1 MDDLPIAVCKKDG
14 EPVMAT
20 FRYPGAEFVCMVCGS
35 LYGYFEVDSAVD
47 TPELA
52 ARHDELKARF
62 DAGETP
68 GGSNE

>member
-1 MDDLPIAVCKKDG
+1 
-14 EPVMAT
+14 MAT
-20 FRYPGAEFVCMVCGS
+20 FRYSGAEFVCMVCGS
-35 LYGYFEVDSAVD
+35 LYGFFDVDSVVD

-68 GGSNE
+68 GGSND